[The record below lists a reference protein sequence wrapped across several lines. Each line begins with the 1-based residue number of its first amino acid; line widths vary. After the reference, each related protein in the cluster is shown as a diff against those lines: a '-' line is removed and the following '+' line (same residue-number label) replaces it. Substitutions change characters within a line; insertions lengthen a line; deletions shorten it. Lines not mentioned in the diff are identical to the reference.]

1 MNEKRGT
8 SAQSD
13 DSQYHSE
20 DQRHPQSPMGHEDA
34 QKIDEIP
41 ECDQNTFAKA
51 IYENN
56 ELGSE
61 TESRLSDSRRSP
73 PRNMFNLF

>member
-1 MNEKRGT
+1 
-8 SAQSD
+8 
-13 DSQYHSE
+13 
-20 DQRHPQSPMGHEDA
+20 MGHEDA

-41 ECDQNTFAKA
+41 ECDQNTFGKA

-73 PRNMFNLF
+73 PRNMFHLFRPFYQNTGILNHS